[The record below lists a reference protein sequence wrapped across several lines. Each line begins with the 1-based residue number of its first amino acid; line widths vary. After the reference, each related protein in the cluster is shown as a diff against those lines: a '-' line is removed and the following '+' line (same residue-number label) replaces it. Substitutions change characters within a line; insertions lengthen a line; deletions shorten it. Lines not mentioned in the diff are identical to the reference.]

1 MLPGSVAIMKSKS
14 DTWNIR
20 IDDLTHPAV
29 IDFLNDHL
37 QHMIEVTPPGFV
49 HALDLE
55 ALKAPEI
62 TFWSMWEGSIL
73 VGCGALKELD
83 ADHAELK
90 SMRTAPSH
98 LKRGI
103 ASRLLE
109 HILEAA
115 RQRGYRRISLETG
128 SYAAFEPARRLY
140 AKHGFDF
147 CGPFSDYAD
156 DPNSVF
162 MTIVL

>member
-1 MLPGSVAIMKSKS
+1 MNSKS
-14 DTWNIR
+14 TPLHIR

-29 IDFLNDHL
+29 IEFLNDHL
-37 QHMIEVTPPGFV
+37 QHMIAVTPPGFV
-49 HALDLE
+49 HALDLD

-62 TFWSMWEGSIL
+62 TFWSMWEGSIM
-73 VGCGALKELD
+73 VGCGALQELD
-83 ADHAELK
+83 SDHAELK
-90 SMRTAPSH
+90 SMRTAPAY
-98 LKRGI
+98 RGGGI
-103 ASRLLE
+103 ASRLLQ
-109 HILEAA
+109 HILNEA
-115 RQRGYRRISLETG
+115 RQRGYRRVSLETG